1 MKLSGVGLR
10 LACSL
15 AALAMLAPASA
26 AEGWHQDYVKSV
38 YPMSNGNFVVT
49 FATSPANCTNGSNPK
64 YFYVQAGHNGVTA
77 EGVKAML
84 AVSLMAFAGGK
95 KLTIVFDDSSYSC
108 DINRM
113 SVSD

>member
-1 MKLSGVGLR
+1 MKLVKVGLR
-10 LACSL
+10 VACSV
-15 AALAMLAPASA
+15 AALGMLAPAFA
-26 AEGWHQDYVKSV
+26 AENWHQDYVKSV
-38 YPMSNGNFVVT
+38 YPLSNGSFVVT
-49 FATSPANCTNGSNPK
+49 FATSPASCTNGSNPK

-84 AVSLMAFAGGK
+84 AASLMALATGK
-95 KLTIVFDDSSYSC
+95 RLSIAFDDSSYSC